1 VEVFETSVALIQELK
16 TRGRRVAVVTSSKS
30 SDAVLQAAGLQNLFE
45 VTVDGNVAAA
55 KKLAGKP
62 SSDTYEEATR
72 MLGTL
77 PEQAVVIE
85 DAISGVRAG
94 RTGGFRLVIGVA
106 RSDHPEVLRQN
117 GADVVVRDLAELR

>member
-1 VEVFETSVALIQELK
+1 M
-16 TRGRRVAVVTSSKS
+16 VTSSKIA
-30 SDAVLQAAGLQNLFE
+30 DAVLQAAGIQNLFE
-45 VTVDGNVAAA
+45 VIVDGNVAAA

-85 DAISGVRAG
+85 DAISGVQAG
-94 RTGGFRLVIGVA
+94 RTGGFGLVIGVA
-106 RSDHPEVLRQN
+106 RSDDPEVLHQN
-117 GADVVVRDLAELR
+117 GADIVVRDLAELSLV

>member
-1 VEVFETSVALIQELK
+1 
-16 TRGRRVAVVTSSKS
+16 
-30 SDAVLQAAGLQNLFE
+30 
-45 VTVDGNVAAA
+45 
-55 KKLAGKP
+55 
-62 SSDTYEEATR
+62 

-117 GADVVVRDLAELR
+117 GADVVVRDLAELRQV